1 MTTGRTAPS
10 GGRAALGHLLRIGL
24 ATLVTGVATGL
35 AVLLLVWI
43 VHSVEHLIWGEGE
56 GDFLDGLA
64 APAQR
69 WLPLVSVTA
78 AGVIAAVGWY
88 LLRRFGRPLASVEQG
103 VAGRRMP
110 APETL
115 VDTVLQVVSVGLGAS
130 IGKEVAPREL
140 SAMASSQVVGWFGL
154 TPRWRRILVA
164 AAAGSG
170 LAAVYNVPL
179 GGALFAVEIL
189 LGEFSVGAAVTA
201 LAVSAIAT
209 LVARPLVGDH
219 SLYEV
224 TLGDAGVNA
233 SLLVAAVLI
242 GPLMGA
248 GAASFLAV
256 TRRLAP
262 LRPTGWRLLVVLPVV
277 FAAVGLVG
285 VFFPLVLGN
294 GRALATAGFELSA
307 PAGMLLLLAALK
319 YVATAASL
327 GAGAIGGTLQ
337 PSLAIGAALGAAAA
351 GLWALVWPGAD
362 GTSLAIV
369 AAAAFLAASM
379 RAPFTAIVLVI
390 ELTGAGLT
398 LLVPIFLAVA
408 GSLAA
413 SALWG
418 RGRLASFV
426 PVDPARE

>member
-1 MTTGRTAPS
+1 MTTGRTALS
-10 GGRAALGHLLRIGL
+10 GGRAAFGHLLRIGI
-24 ATLVTGVATGL
+24 ATLVVGLATGL

-43 VHSVEHLIWGEGE
+43 VHSVEHLVWGEGE

-64 APAQR
+64 APAQM
-69 WLPLVSVTA
+69 WLPVVSVTA

-88 LLRRFGRPLASVEQG
+88 LVRRFGRPIASVEQG
-103 VAGRRMP
+103 VDGRRMP
-110 APETL
+110 ALETL

-140 SAMASSQVVGWFGL
+140 SAMASSRVVTWFRL
-154 TPRWRRILVA
+154 TPRWRRILIA
-164 AAAGSG
+164 SAAGSG

-179 GGALFAVEIL
+179 AGALFAVEIL
-189 LGEFSVGAAVTA
+189 LGEFSIGAAVTA

-224 TLGDAGVNA
+224 TLGSGGVNA
-233 SLLVAAVLI
+233 SLLVAALLI
-242 GPLMGA
+242 GPLMGL
-248 GAASFLAV
+248 GATSFLTV
-256 TRRLAP
+256 TKRLAP
-262 LRPTGWRLLVVLPVV
+262 RRPTGWKLLIVLPAV
-277 FAAVGLVG
+277 FAAVGLAG
-285 VFFPLVLGN
+285 VFFPLILGN
-294 GRALATAGFELSA
+294 GRALATAGFDLTE
-307 PAGMLLLLAALK
+307 PVGMLLLLAVLK
-319 YVATAASL
+319 YLATAASL

-337 PSLAIGAALGAAAA
+337 PSVAIGAALGAAAA

-369 AAAAFLAASM
+369 AAAAFLAANM
-379 RAPFTAIVLVI
+379 RAPFTAIALVV
-390 ELTGAGLT
+390 EFTGTGFT
-398 LLVPIFLAVA
+398 LLVPIFVAVA

-413 SALWG
+413 SALLK
-418 RGRLASFV
+418 RGTLASFT